1 MHEDNVLRSACL
13 YTLAGLP
20 KYEQAVPTQL
30 CESFGVRGS
39 LSVSNGLLTYGNR
52 IIVPKDMLPAILDK
66 IHQGRQGIGKCLEG
80 AKDSVWWPRVAVT
93 GKVLWRLA
101 NIVRPLI
108 RVIVR
113 NNLLQLHSLTYPGR
127 E

>member
-30 CESFGVRGS
+30 CELFGVRGS
-39 LSVSNGLLTYGNR
+39 LSVRKALLTYGDR

-66 IHQGRQGIGKCLEG
+66 IHQGIGKCLEG
-80 AKDSVWWPRVAVT
+80 AKDSVWWPRVAVNV
-93 GKVLWRLA
+93 KS
-101 NIVRPLI
+101 IV
-108 RVIVR
+108 VSCEHCQTF
-113 NNLLQLHSLTYPGR
+113 NLSHCK